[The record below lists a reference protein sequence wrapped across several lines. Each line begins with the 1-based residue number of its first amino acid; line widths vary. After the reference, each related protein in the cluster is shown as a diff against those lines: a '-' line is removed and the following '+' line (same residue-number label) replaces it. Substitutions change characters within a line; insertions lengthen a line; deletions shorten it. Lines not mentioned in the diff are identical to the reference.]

1 MSSIKYPKKG
11 FYPQVIKKTPLKK
24 EDRCTFFF
32 VKINLIGN
40 IFKLF
45 IYKKI
50 PYTFKIVLFC

>member
-1 MSSIKYPKKG
+1 MSSIKYPKIG
-11 FYPQVIKKTPLKK
+11 FYPQGIKKIPLKK

-45 IYKKI
+45 IYKNTI
-50 PYTFKIVLFC
+50 YF